1 MLKCVRRTL
10 VAGAALCTML
20 SGIPASAQSNLSGVW
35 NNLGIL
41 NEDWP
46 DRLPGPELGD
56 YAGLPVNDAV
66 RARADAWDAS
76 LITLP
81 EYQCRVHPSD
91 YVSSFAGLRIW
102 EERDSAS
109 QQLIAIH
116 THHFAWGTER
126 TIWMDGRPHPPDYA
140 MHTAMGFSTGKWDG
154 DILVA
159 TTTHL
164 KEGWTRRNGLTRSDS
179 ATVTEHFIRHGDT
192 LTLVISVD
200 DPEVLHRARRP
211 LARLRVRGQRRHRAV
226 SVRAGRGNS
235 PAQRRDSAPPAGY
248 ESVPGRVR
256 EGARHSA
263 RGRARRRR
271 NDVSGVP
278 EEDGGDAEAGRSRE
292 VTRTRFNVAFAARRA
307 RHARQPGRVRAAAQN
322 FDDVEVK
329 LQKAQGNVY
338 MLVGAGGN
346 VTVQIGAE
354 GVVLVDTQF
363 APMSTKILAA
373 VRTLIAGAA
382 PLHHQ
387 HAQPRRPRGR
397 QREPQ
402 EGGRDDRRR
411 QRDVRHRRRRAGRA
425 DHLRTSTRTSA

>member
-1 MLKCVRRTL
+1 MTKFMV
-10 VAGAALCTML
+10 ALCALLTAA
-20 SGIPASAQSNLSGVW
+20 PAFAQSNLSGVW

-154 DILVA
+154 DILVV

-179 ATVTEHFIRHGDT
+179 ATVTEHLIRHGDT
-192 LTLVISVD
+192 LTLVISVA
-200 DPEVLHRARRP
+200 DPKYYTEPVVRSRDYEYEVNGDIGP
-211 LARLRVRGQRRHRAV
+211 Y
-226 SVRAGRGNS
+226 
-235 PAQRRDSAPPAGY
+235 PC
-248 ESVPGRVR
+248 ESVEEIERPKGAIPHHLPGANPFLT
-256 EGARHSA
+256 EYAKAHGIPQEAA
-263 RGRARRRR
+263 RGGAETMY
-271 NDVSGVP
+271 P
-278 EEDGGDAEAGRSRE
+278 EYRKKLKVMMNSETSKSDPAKDGG
-292 VTRTRFNVAFAARRA
+292 
-307 RHARQPGRVRAAAQN
+307 
-322 FDDVEVK
+322 K
-329 LQKAQGNVY
+329 K
-338 MLVGAGGN
+338 
-346 VTVQIGAE
+346 
-354 GVVLVDTQF
+354 
-363 APMSTKILAA
+363 
-373 VRTLIAGAA
+373 
-382 PLHHQ
+382 
-387 HAQPRRPRGR
+387 
-397 QREPQ
+397 
-402 EGGRDDRRR
+402 
-411 QRDVRHRRRRAGRA
+411 
-425 DHLRTSTRTSA
+425 